1 MFYYTSKRT
10 SKSLWSLEFKLN
22 SRGPLIRL
30 RIVRLRL
37 TKLAREGYSKTTR
50 MYKIIIFFNAC
61 SFSLKERS
69 NIYNT
74 INYKYVTWCA
84 FIIQYRIND
93 LSIKISLLY
102 KIYKVSSIYRN
113 LGNACLNLS
122 RIVTFRMI
130 NITIIIL
137 KNINYKTMAN
147 IVLQKINE

>member
-1 MFYYTSKRT
+1 MFYYASKRA

-22 SRGPLIRL
+22 LRGPLIRL
-30 RIVRLRL
+30 RIVRLRY

-50 MYKIIIFFNAC
+50 MYKIIIFFNTC

-69 NIYNT
+69 NIYST
-74 INYKYVTWCA
+74 INYKYVTWSA
-84 FIIQYRIND
+84 FIIQYRVND

-122 RIVTFRMI
+122 RYVSHDKYYDNNT
-130 NITIIIL
+130 
-137 KNINYKTMAN
+137 KKYK
-147 IVLQKINE
+147 L